1 MNEPLMRSLR
11 YPLLEIVGFLVVG
24 LLLFGRGIVEPGSP
38 AFSFSVF
45 GLMMIGLVNVLQ
57 LRGRNDFLLLCGTV
71 VVLYSLT
78 WFSNH
83 SYATTF
89 RGLLWLAATASV
101 AAALCWIVRH
111 RLFARVRFGFFIVW
125 VFCCAALYLLLE
137 GSDLLIS
144 WLSGVR
150 GPVPLASMALHGA
163 KLGGEMGLGMGLGF
177 DIARLIPERR
187 KEETAGGAPP
197 A

>member
-1 MNEPLMRSLR
+1 MNESLLRSLR
-11 YPLLEIVGFLVVG
+11 YPLFEIVGFLAVG

-38 AFSFSVF
+38 TFSLSVF

-57 LRGRNDFLLLCGTV
+57 LRGKNDFLLLCGTV

-89 RGLLWLAATASV
+89 RGLLWLAATAVV
-101 AAALCWIVRH
+101 AAGLSWIVGN
-111 RLFARVRFGFFIVW
+111 RLFARVRFGLFVVW
-125 VFCCAALYLLLE
+125 VLCCAVLYLLLE

-150 GPVPLASMALHGA
+150 GSIPPASMALQGA
-163 KLGGEMGLGMGLGF
+163 KLGGEMGLGIGLGY
-177 DIARLIPERR
+177 DIARLIPAR
-187 KEETAGGAPP
+187 KAQETGGGTPP
-197 A
+197 T